1 MKITAFRVCGF
12 IVLSFTDKEFSTFSV
27 LYSSSSKGNSG
38 LCEAAELYGRN
49 SHHEGAAFTNVLQ
62 IAENQ
67 IKGVSA
73 KYFWI
78 IYSLWKK
85 NLVFFFSPIRSS
97 MFWSHWSLFLL
108 SKTPSVKK
116 CKKEL
121 TTSKHSTELVCYFGA
136 GRNTVMPNLE
146 IYKQS
151 Q

>member
-1 MKITAFRVCGF
+1 MSRIFLNINIPLNWMQNSSHTLVWPNEWCRNHKSLLMVNSLKITSFRVCDF
-12 IVLSFTDKEFSTFSV
+12 TVLSFTDKEFSTFSV

-78 IYSLWKK
+78 IYSLWRK
-85 NLVFFFSPIRSS
+85 NLVFSPVRFSR
-97 MFWSHWSLFLL
+97 FWFQQSLFFFFLKPLL
-108 SKTPSVKK
+108 
-116 CKKEL
+116 
-121 TTSKHSTELVCYFGA
+121 
-136 GRNTVMPNLE
+136 
-146 IYKQS
+146 
-151 Q
+151 

>member
-1 MKITAFRVCGF
+1 MVNSLKITSFRVCDF
-12 IVLSFTDKEFSTFSV
+12 TVLSYTDKEFSTFSV

-38 LCEAAELYGRN
+38 LCEAAELYGRK

-78 IYSLWKK
+78 IYSLWRK
-85 NLVFFFSPIRSS
+85 NLVFSFLLLGFPG
-97 MFWSHWSLFLL
+97 FGFNNLFFLL

-116 CKKEL
+116 CKK
-121 TTSKHSTELVCYFGA
+121 KY
-136 GRNTVMPNLE
+136 
-146 IYKQS
+146 
-151 Q
+151 